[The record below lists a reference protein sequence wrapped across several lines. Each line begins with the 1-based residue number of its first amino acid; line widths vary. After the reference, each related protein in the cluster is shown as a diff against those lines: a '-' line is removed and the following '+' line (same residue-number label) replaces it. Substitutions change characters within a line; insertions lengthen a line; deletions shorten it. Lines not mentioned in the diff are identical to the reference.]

1 MPKQLANADKNLAKS
16 INFVVLFQLSWVDLF
31 LYVNFNDMKD
41 GVKAVSLKLA
51 GVMDKVAALPNI
63 KKWVAERPVTA
74 M

>member
-1 MPKQLANADKNLAKS
+1 MAKS
-16 INFVVLFQLSWVDLF
+16 IDFVVLFQLSWVDLF

-41 GVKAVSLKLA
+41 GVKAVSPKLA